1 MQRKILSQCARAGK
15 KVKQLNKKIAQ
26 IGTKWAGNDYSDI
39 WLSQQKAQS
48 GTPLILFFT
57 LVWRVALS
65 ERLERRLVK
74 SQEKT

>member
-1 MQRKILSQCARAGK
+1 MGW
-15 KVKQLNKKIAQ
+15 VKQFFIVSVRHAEENSLSVCQSGQKGKAAEQKIAQ

-57 LVWRVALS
+57 LV
-65 ERLERRLVK
+65 
-74 SQEKT
+74 